1 MPRFDRT
8 GRRARWLQARNA
20 ELHYNSRL
28 RAVAKQVGAIVKGLA
43 PKGLVGDPTPI
54 MTALNAYAD
63 LIEPWAR
70 SVASYMLADV
80 GRRNSKAWKELGE
93 DMGKALR
100 AELEQAPT
108 GRIYGALMDEQVTL
122 ITSLPREAAQRVHR
136 LTRQGLIESTRAA
149 DIAKEIMRTEEVTI
163 NRAKLIARTEV
174 ARTASN
180 LTEARALFAGSEG
193 YVWRTSGDG
202 DVRDTHRHMDGKY
215 VRWDSPPKTD
225 KNLDPY
231 HAGQGPNCRCYPEP
245 VLPNL

>member
-1 MPRFDRT
+1 MKFDRT
-8 GRRARWLQARNA
+8 GKRARWLQARRA
-20 ELHYNSRL
+20 ESFYQSRL
-28 RAVAKQVGAIVKGLA
+28 LSVARQVGAIVKGFD
-43 PKGLVGDPTPI
+43 PDGLLRDPSAA
-54 MTALNAYAD
+54 MDALKAYAE
-63 LIEPWAR
+63 LIGPWAA
-70 SVASYMLADV
+70 SVAKYMIADV
-80 GRRNSKAWKELGE
+80 GRRNTKAWKELGE

-108 GRIYGALMDEQVTL
+108 GRIYGALMAEQVDL

-136 LTRQGLIESTRAA
+136 LTQTALIESTRAA
-149 DIAKEIMRTEEVTI
+149 DIAKEIMRTGEVTA

-180 LTEARALFAGSEG
+180 LTEARALYAGSEG
-193 YVWRTSGDG
+193 YIWRTSGDG
-202 DVRDTHRHMDGKY
+202 DVRDTHRHMNGKY

-245 VLPNL
+245 VLPDL